1 MAIANKT
8 FPPLLGLLV
17 FQAEDKDS
25 INLTV
30 KFIISFQ
37 IQL

>member
-8 FPPLLGLLV
+8 FPPLLGPLV
-17 FQAEDKDS
+17 FQAEDS